1 MKVLHD
7 GSPPLEDGHASW
19 QPVSLHSSDRG
30 RVGEVAMEYLWTW
43 SGRFFGYREGDLL
56 YAKSGRC
63 VGRFSGSEV
72 YGSNG
77 KYLGELIESRLITN
91 RSKRSSMMGT
101 PAPNTTGA
109 NVSSANLP
117 GYAMYAGHEDF
128 PDVS

>member
-1 MKVLHD
+1 MDTLD
-7 GSPPLEDGHASW
+7 W
-19 QPVSLHSSDRG
+19 QPVSLHSSDKG

-72 YGSNG
+72 YGADA
-77 KYLGELIESRLITN
+77 KYLGELINTRLITN

-101 PAPNTTGA
+101 PAPNTTGE
-109 NVSSANLP
+109 NVSSEDYP
-117 GYAMYAGHEDF
+117 GYSMYTEHEDF